1 MTDIENKIP
10 TKRLVR
16 TLQGE
21 VLQRPPIWL
30 MRQAGRYLPEYRE
43 LRRRAPTFLDFC
55 YSPSL
60 AVEATLQP
68 LRRYPLDA
76 AIIFSDILV
85 IPDAMGRKVG
95 FEEGEGPRLE
105 PLGDRAAVAALRP
118 EHITTRL
125 GPVYEAL
132 ERVRASLEPST
143 SLIGFAGAPWTIA
156 TYMILG
162 KGGPSKA
169 EARLWAYQNQEA
181 FHALLD
187 ILSQAISTHLIA
199 QIDAGADAV
208 QIFDSW
214 ADDLPASFFQRAVID
229 PTKKIVAAVR
239 AARPQALIIGFP
251 RGASA
256 RASDYAHE
264 TGISGVGLDTGAD
277 IARVREKLDPKIATQ
292 GNLDPQLMIIGG
304 DMLLKETDR
313 LLAAAAGTPH
323 IFNLGHGITPQADP
337 ANVEMLVAHVQG
349 AS

>member
-43 LRRRAPTFLDFC
+43 LRKRAPTFLDFC

-68 LRRYPLDA
+68 MRRFPLDA

-105 PLGDRAAVAALRP
+105 PLGDGAAVAALKP

-169 EARLWAYQNQEA
+169 EARLWAYQNPES

-187 ILSQAISTHLIA
+187 ILSEAISTHLIA

-214 ADDLPASFFQRAVID
+214 ADDLPAAFFQRAVID
-229 PTKKIVAAVR
+229 PTRKIVATVR
-239 AARPQALIIGFP
+239 AARPEALIIGFP

-264 TGISGVGLDTGAD
+264 TGINGIGLDTGAD

>member
-1 MTDIENKIP
+1 MTNIEP
-10 TKRLVR
+10 ETSTKRLVQ
-16 TLQGE
+16 TLKGE
-21 VLQRPPIWL
+21 ALERPPIWL

-43 LRRRAPTFLDFC
+43 LRKRAPTFLDFC
-55 YSPSL
+55 YSPAL

-68 LRRYPLDA
+68 LRRFPLDA

-85 IPDAMGRKVG
+85 IPDAMGRQVG

-105 PLGDRAAVAALRP
+105 PLGNGAAVAALRP

-132 ERVRASLEPST
+132 ERVRAALEPST
-143 SLIGFAGAPWTIA
+143 ALIGFAGAPWTIA

-169 EARLWAYQNQEA
+169 EARLWAYQNPEA
-181 FHALLD
+181 FAALLD
-187 ILSQAISTHLIA
+187 ILSEAISTHLIA

-214 ADDLPASFFQRAVID
+214 ADDLPALFFQHAVID
-229 PTKKIVAAVR
+229 PTAKIVAKVR
-239 AARPQALIIGFP
+239 SERPEALIIGFP

-256 RASDYAHE
+256 RAADYARE
-264 TGISGVGLDTGAD
+264 TGINGVGLDTGAD
-277 IARVREKLDPKIATQ
+277 FARVREKLNPETAIQ

-304 DMLLKETDR
+304 DRLREETDR
-313 LLAAAAGTPH
+313 LLADATGTPH

-337 ANVEMLVAHVQG
+337 ANVALLVAHVQG
-349 AS
+349 KS